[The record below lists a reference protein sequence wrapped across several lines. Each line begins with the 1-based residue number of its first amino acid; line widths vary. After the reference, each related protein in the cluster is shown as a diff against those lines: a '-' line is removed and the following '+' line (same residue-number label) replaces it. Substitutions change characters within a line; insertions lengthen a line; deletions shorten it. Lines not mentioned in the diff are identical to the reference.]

1 MTASVAFESLLTAG
15 GVEDIFI
22 EGDRVTYFQDGRLR
36 SLVEPTNEAESHSPV
51 DICRHAGGQTQG
63 EVL

>member
-1 MTASVAFESLLTAG
+1 MTASVTFESLLAAG

-36 SLVEPTNEAESHSPV
+36 DLVEPTNEAESHSPV
-51 DICRHAGGQTQG
+51 DICCHTAAQTQG